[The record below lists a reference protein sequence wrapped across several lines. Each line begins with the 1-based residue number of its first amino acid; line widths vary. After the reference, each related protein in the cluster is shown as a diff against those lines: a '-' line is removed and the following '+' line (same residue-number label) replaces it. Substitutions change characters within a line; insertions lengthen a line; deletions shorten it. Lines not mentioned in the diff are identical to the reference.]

1 MIKRI
6 AFDIDGTLIEWKDE
20 YFDSLFESFK
30 NTGVDNPK
38 KYQDLFLKVYDK
50 IENNYKRMD
59 KTILLNEFNKE
70 SDYKFSMNLIDNIID
85 TWSGCIPKSI
95 DKKYYEVLE
104 YLSSKYELVIVS
116 NALLEIQRRRLQNLD
131 LLKYFNKLYCSNIG
145 LKPNKE
151 CFDNLKEDNYK
162 EEEILVIGDNY
173 DKDFMAPI
181 KYGYKAILLDTNNK
195 YILKENK
202 ISDIK
207 ELINI
212 L

>member
-116 NALLEIQRRRLQNLD
+116 NALLEIQRTRLQNLD

-181 KYGYKAILLDTNNK
+181 KYGYKAILLDTDNK